1 VKCGE
6 ILGPRLATIHNL
18 HYYQQLMIKIRE
30 AIVAG
35 ELAALT
41 AELRSSYRKDD

>member
-18 HYYQQLMIKIRE
+18 YYYQQLMKKLRQAIGAGNLPDVVAEIRM
-30 AIVAG
+30 AYA
-35 ELAALT
+35 
-41 AELRSSYRKDD
+41 K